1 MISKMRAFITGGTGF
16 IGQALIKRL
25 IADGWQV
32 VALARSEKKAKKMN
46 LSKIE
51 WCFGDIR
58 ERDWHQSVLGT
69 DVFIHLVGV
78 HGFLRMPYKE
88 RLAVELE
95 GTKSAVA
102 AAKQTGVVHFIHLS
116 TAYTDIGTDYS
127 RAKKITQQWLEKA
140 MRKGFPATVVCPVTV
155 YGPGDLANLHRLFI
169 SVAKGRFFFIGSG
182 ENTWQLIF
190 IDDLLGGIAKI
201 LTKKRKAVG
210 KVFILAGPKLVSL
223 KDLVKT
229 IAQETSVSEP
239 RIHLPQK
246 PMLVMGRAFSFV
258 SKVGLPVPF
267 TADTIRILAAEQS
280 YCPRE
285 AGKILG
291 FKPKTDLAI
300 GIKKTVKWYREYS
313 YL

>member
-1 MISKMRAFITGGTGF
+1 MKAFVTGGTGF

-25 IADGWQV
+25 MADDWQV

-46 LSKIE
+46 LSKVG

-58 ERDWHQSVLGT
+58 ERDWHQSVLGA

-78 HGFLRMPYKE
+78 HGFLRLSFEE
-88 RLAVELE
+88 RLSIELG
-95 GTKSAVA
+95 GTKSAIA
-102 AAKQTGVVHFIHLS
+102 AAKQMGVVHFVHLS

-127 RAKKITQQWLEKA
+127 RAKKTTQQWLERE

-182 ENTWQLIF
+182 ENIWQLIF
-190 IDDLLGGIAKI
+190 IDDLLDGIAKI
-201 LTKKRKAVG
+201 LTKKKKAVG
-210 KVFILAGPKLVSL
+210 KVFILAGPKPVSL
-223 KDLVKT
+223 KDFVKT
-229 IAQETSVSEP
+229 IAQEASVSEP
-239 RIHLPQK
+239 KIHLPQK

-267 TADTIRILAAEQS
+267 TADTIRIMAAEQS

-285 AGKILG
+285 AEKILG
-291 FKPKTDLAI
+291 FKPKTHLAT
-300 GIKKTVKWYREYS
+300 GIKKTAKWYREQS
-313 YL
+313 CL